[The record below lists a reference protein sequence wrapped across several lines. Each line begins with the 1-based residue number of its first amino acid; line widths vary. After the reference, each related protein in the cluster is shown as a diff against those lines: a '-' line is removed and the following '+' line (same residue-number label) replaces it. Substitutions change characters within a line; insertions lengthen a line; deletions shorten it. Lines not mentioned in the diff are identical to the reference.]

1 MYYDWLG
8 LVVTSH
14 GFIEIRNISG
24 NDCSMS
30 NWILNSDSCN
40 FMVLIVSLIF
50 LGNDIIIPSNGFLVM
65 VENGGG
71 YTMDSS
77 GSVTRCYM
85 YPLFDIENLLM
96 KYICITLL
104 IHYHIN

>member
-1 MYYDWLG
+1 MA
-8 LVVTSH
+8 TSH

-30 NWILNSDSCN
+30 NWILDSDSCN
-40 FMVLIVSLIF
+40 FSGVNCFVNFSA
-50 LGNDIIIPSNGFLVM
+50 GNDIIIPSNGFLVM

-77 GSVTRCYM
+77 GSVADDALCH
-85 YPLFDIENLLM
+85 PLFDIDLLM

>member
-1 MYYDWLG
+1 
-8 LVVTSH
+8 
-14 GFIEIRNISG
+14 
-24 NDCSMS
+24 MS

-40 FMVLIVSLIF
+40 FSGVNCFVNFSA
-50 LGNDIIIPSNGFLVM
+50 GNDIIIPSNGFLVM

-77 GSVTRCYM
+77 GSVADAHGI
-85 YPLFDIENLLM
+85 LFWYRNFLM

-104 IHYHIN
+104 IHYPIN